1 MLTTGDF
8 QNGRKLYIN
17 PRCYFDGK
25 YWYLTLGFEH
35 NENQVE
41 LDKDLSIGI
50 DLGVSNLAIVN
61 SLDKP
66 IKNINK
72 SVKIRKPKKK
82 LKRLQRQVSRK
93 YEANKKEKK
102 FILVI
107 IK

>member
-1 MLTTGDF
+1 M
-8 QNGRKLYIN
+8 
-17 PRCYFDGK
+17 
-25 YWYLTLGFEH
+25 
-35 NENQVE
+35 
-41 LDKDLSIGI
+41 
-50 DLGVSNLAIVN
+50 N